1 MSFAAHLSHPARQ
14 ALGRWESTSGREN
27 LRMTRSGH
35 RLSLI
40 CPAKQNRVRANLN
53 DSLSEAEMIHKV
65 DLYKTQYAYDR
76 EKIYLQIRE
85 STYGRDL
92 GQSSWITLEEAQ

>member
-1 MSFAAHLSHPARQ
+1 
-14 ALGRWESTSGREN
+14 
-27 LRMTRSGH
+27 
-35 RLSLI
+35 
-40 CPAKQNRVRANLN
+40 
-53 DSLSEAEMIHKV
+53 MIHKV